1 MALYKDENVYRTY
14 EEQIDH
20 LTKAHREQLTLNA
33 DIYNR
38 LNTIDVS
45 SGIGGQN
52 LTRFAFE
59 KQGTFYRLA
68 NKQIIIDLV
77 GNKNDY
83 FEIRSG
89 DKNDIPA
96 YGYYISSNI
105 IVVSYPGDFTQ
116 QYSKLILRNVTSQ
129 KELEI
134 SFELES
140 FTGSSLLDYDATSLP
155 NQVFNVLSDLAY
167 NAPTQYASFDLN
179 RDGVFS
185 FVYLGIN
192 PKGQDGKS
200 IYTVNN
206 SIISSIVNLA
216 AVGDSVVFGE
226 DNTTSLIDAN
236 AKIGDMYTFNGN
248 GVWLKT
254 GNIRGLKGDKGDKGE
269 KGEQGIQGIPGAQ
282 GVAGK
287 NGEKGDKGDP
297 GDNALTI
304 YTGTYQSASELPPF
318 PATNVGDAFR
328 VQNLSNG
335 YLTYDLYYHAMDG
348 TTWDISPNWGG
359 LKGDKGDKGDK
370 GEQGIQGVQGIQGPQ
385 GIQGEKGDKGD
396 DGTPKYFHNITLELK
411 YSNSNVGYYDY
422 IKFRI
427 PLFLN
432 SSQKITKDTIFQT
445 LLDKFGDISY
455 GTDVPISFG
464 WSNYSIDASDNYKR
478 TGIYDRLKINGN
490 NAEIS
495 KNSFNVYPLVLLY
508 ENGKIERSGFYKI
521 PKTDIISVSD
531 IVQ

>member
-1 MALYKDENVYRTY
+1 MSLYKDENIYRTY

-20 LTKAHREQLTLNA
+20 LTKAHREQLTLNT

-96 YGYYISSNI
+96 YGYYVSSNI

-116 QYSKLILRNVTSQ
+116 QYSKLILRNVTLQ
-129 KELEI
+129 KELES
-134 SFELES
+134 SFVLES
-140 FTGSSLLDYDATSLP
+140 FPGSSLLDYDATLLP

-206 SIISSIVNLA
+206 SIISSIVNLV

-236 AKIGDMYTFNGN
+236 AKIGDIYTFNGN
-248 GVWLKT
+248 DVWLKT
-254 GNIRGLKGDKGDKGE
+254 GNIRGLKGDKGDKGD

-287 NGEKGDKGDP
+287 NGEKGEKGDP

-304 YTGTYQSASELPPF
+304 YTGTYQSASDLPPF

-335 YLTYDLYYHAMDG
+335 YLTYDLYYHAMNG

-359 LKGDKGDKGDK
+359 LKGDKGDKGDQ

-396 DGTPKYFHNITLELK
+396 KGEPGVNASPKYLHKLSYWLDTGNKLYVHIT
-411 YSNSNVGYYDY
+411 VT
-422 IKFRI
+422 F
-427 PLFLN
+427 
-432 SSQKITKDTIFQT
+432 
-445 LLDKFGDISY
+445 
-455 GTDVPISFG
+455 
-464 WSNYSIDASDNYKR
+464 ASDNATPIR
-478 TGIYDRLKINGN
+478 TKAQLIDILPKLNYLSYYQHQNYSSAMFDNIVFTNTIGARESYITTVGTFHFAKSETNAWKLKGN
-490 NAEIS
+490 YLDGSN
-495 KNSFNVYPLVLLY
+495 NVSFNYSLGYSALQ
-508 ENGKIERSGFYKI
+508 ENNIE
-521 PKTDIISVSD
+521 D
-531 IVQ
+531 IVM